1 MRILLGSP
9 TQSVIERWQSI
20 LNGERQFDL
29 ELANTFDEVFKAA
42 AQKKFDL
49 ILLHR
54 FLVDLQGCSEI
65 RRQLPDCKIYILSDH
80 PSEDEG
86 LEFLKL
92 GVVGYGNTYI
102 SQKRLQE
109 ALHVISTGGVWLG
122 QKVVHKLILE
132 AYNNIERQK
141 GSVSIT
147 TADTRLSRL
156 TPMERKVAV
165 LVASGMTN
173 LEIAAELGITERTVK
188 AHLTATYEK
197 LRIANRLSLALFI
210 NQL

>member
-1 MRILLGSP
+1 MNMEKNLSLDKAGTVDEIFKVA
-9 TQSVIERWQSI
+9 TQKQV
-20 LNGERQFDL
+20 
-29 ELANTFDEVFKAA
+29 
-42 AQKKFDL
+42 DL

-54 FLVDLQGCSEI
+54 FLVDLQVCSKI
-65 RRQLPDCKIYILSDH
+65 RKQLPDCKIYILTDH

-132 AYNNIERQK
+132 AYNNTERQK
-141 GSVSIT
+141 ESVSEP
-147 TADTRLSRL
+147 TADIRLSRL
-156 TPMERKVAV
+156 TPMERKVAI

-173 LEIAAELGITERTVK
+173 LEIAAELNITERTVK

-210 NQL
+210 NKL